1 MGSHG
6 QSRLLVCAI
15 SNACMFFGC
24 SGMHE
29 VCATISH
36 NSFHC
41 RLVRYQSKS
50 MEITSVS
57 NDTGLT
63 NLTSRS
69 HSSGMFLFGCTKYQ
83 LLVASIASPKFQ
95 PPVMLKKVYPC
106 LWGKSWSSLVGP
118 PRVRPKRPN
127 VAQVGVRCIS
137 PFGPT
142 TIARCGAV
150 PNPTPAGA
158 PIGSS
163 EPQVFGADV
172 QPGRE
177 QRNRGTLAVGR

>member
-1 MGSHG
+1 MDLVRGFYW

-15 SNACMFFGC
+15 RIARMFFGC

-69 HSSGMFLFGCTKYQ
+69 HSSGMFVFGCTKYQ
-83 LLVASIASPKFQ
+83 LLVVSIASPKFQ
-95 PPVMLKKVYPC
+95 PPEMLKKVYPR
-106 LWGKSWSSLVGP
+106 LSGKSWSSLVGP

-127 VAQVGVRCIS
+127 VVLRRTALH
-137 PFGPT
+137 PLF
-142 TIARCGAV
+142 GAV
-150 PNPTPAGA
+150 PATQPLAHPSGA
-158 PIGSS
+158 VSRKSLELMSNLGASS
-163 EPQVFGADV
+163 GA
-172 QPGRE
+172 
-177 QRNRGTLAVGR
+177 